1 MESQTLWTFL
11 RAMLQIPPKRFKMTQ
26 GVKMDLNK
34 PSFLEK
40 TRFKTLLKSN
50 LNWKNKLVWVDI
62 QKICMK

>member
-40 TRFKTLLKSN
+40 TRFKTLVQS
-50 LNWKNKLVWVDI
+50 LNRKNILVLEDI
-62 QKICMK
+62 CKISMK

>member
-34 PSFLEK
+34 LSFLQK
-40 TRFKTLLKSN
+40 TRFKTLVQS
-50 LNWKNKLVWVDI
+50 LNRKNILVLEDI
-62 QKICMK
+62 CKISMK